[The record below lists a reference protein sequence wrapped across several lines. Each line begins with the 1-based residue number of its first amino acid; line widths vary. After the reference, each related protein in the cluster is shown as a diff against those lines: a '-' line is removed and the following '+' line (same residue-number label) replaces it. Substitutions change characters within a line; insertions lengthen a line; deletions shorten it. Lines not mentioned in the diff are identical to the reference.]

1 MATEVANLTVKV
13 DTTGVQKGERDIERM
28 GQAAAKTTA
37 QTDKMTTA
45 SKKSNVVVGDF
56 GRKAGMAGVQFEQLA
71 GQIAMGQNPMR
82 AIGVQAADLGF
93 ILGVPLLG
101 AVIGISAALASV
113 FIPNTKSAAERAK
126 ELKDELRELE
136 SGFQKLTASQ
146 RLLLQLE
153 LQREIVKLSEEIDSL
168 RSGIVTLSDIAV
180 ADQLAQQIL
189 TLGEQLDAVT
199 GVTDEANESVD
210 EYVASLQTELEML
223 GLTERA
229 AHLYKLG
236 QMGATEADRL
246 AADAILQKIEAREK
260 EIKQEQERERAA
272 EKLKRDTLAQIDAEN
287 KRFEAAQENAERM
300 AQLDETAM
308 QRAER
313 IREERLAKI
322 EEDRQND
329 LISLEQYEEAKRSIQ
344 ATFEEQ
350 AEQDRQERDDRRKE
364 SARMTTDAL
373 LAFEDVLLKGKSEKE
388 KAAFRLAVNLANAE
402 KRENARSIISNSY
415 DAAMKAYKAL
425 AFIPIVGPALGAAAA
440 ATILAAGV
448 SFAAQSL
455 QGRAL
460 GGQVRAGESYVVG
473 ERGPEILTMGTGGR
487 IIPNEAI
494 GAPTAQTNNT
504 TNVSFNINAQDA
516 SGFDRLLASRRGLII
531 QMINDAVEDQ
541 GREALV

>member
-1 MATEVANLTVKV
+1 MW
-13 DTTGVQKGERDIERM
+13 D
-28 GQAAAKTTA
+28 
-37 QTDKMTTA
+37 
-45 SKKSNVVVGDF
+45 
-56 GRKAGMAGVQFEQLA
+56 
-71 GQIAMGQNPMR
+71 PMR

-402 KRENARSIISNSY
+402 KLKLRNHR
-415 DAAMKAYKAL
+415 
-425 AFIPIVGPALGAAAA
+425 
-440 ATILAAGV
+440 GV
-448 SFAAQSL
+448 S
-455 QGRAL
+455 RH
-460 GGQVRAGESYVVG
+460 R
-473 ERGPEILTMGTGGR
+473 T
-487 IIPNEAI
+487 
-494 GAPTAQTNNT
+494 TA
-504 TNVSFNINAQDA
+504 
-516 SGFDRLLASRRGLII
+516 RMLP
-531 QMINDAVEDQ
+531 
-541 GREALV
+541 